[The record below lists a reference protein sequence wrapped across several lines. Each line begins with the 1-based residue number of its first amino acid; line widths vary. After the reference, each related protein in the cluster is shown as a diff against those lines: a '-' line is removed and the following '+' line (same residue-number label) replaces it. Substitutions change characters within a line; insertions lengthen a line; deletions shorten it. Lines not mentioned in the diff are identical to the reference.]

1 MTVKEGL
8 YFHRILTFV
17 IITINGSN
25 INVNSIPFFNFS
37 HNILDALCR
46 SFFCPAFSDQIEQF
60 LLPAMAYNKFPF
72 PLVELIQTLLQQ
84 TANKSKT
91 NQKTDKTDIP
101 NTQWLLTAVVTF
113 AERYL
118 GILLN

>member
-1 MTVKEGL
+1 
-8 YFHRILTFV
+8 
-17 IITINGSN
+17 
-25 INVNSIPFFNFS
+25 
-37 HNILDALCR
+37 
-46 SFFCPAFSDQIEQF
+46 
-60 LLPAMAYNKFPF
+60 MAYNKFPF

-84 TANKSKT
+84 TAKKSKT